1 MSRWLTFQVYF
12 HNYYDTAVGTRYIS
26 ISAYQASREDELSF
40 VRGAVVRVQKKFV
53 DGWWLVRSVK
63 EQYSKVHTHFSNL
76 AHILSFWKARKAWG
90 RGYIDMEFLN
100 FAGIMVG
107 RDLFLVLCSV
117 SSTSGKL
124 LSMSRKYVIIIMQR
138 LIVELMSPIVID

>member
-1 MSRWLTFQVYF
+1 M
-12 HNYYDTAVGTRYIS
+12 
-26 ISAYQASREDELSF
+26 
-40 VRGAVVRVQKKFV
+40 
-53 DGWWLVRSVK
+53 
-63 EQYSKVHTHFSNL
+63 
-76 AHILSFWKARKAWG
+76 
-90 RGYIDMEFLN
+90 
-100 FAGIMVG
+100 G

>member
-1 MSRWLTFQVYF
+1 
-12 HNYYDTAVGTRYIS
+12 
-26 ISAYQASREDELSF
+26 
-40 VRGAVVRVQKKFV
+40 
-53 DGWWLVRSVK
+53 
-63 EQYSKVHTHFSNL
+63 
-76 AHILSFWKARKAWG
+76 
-90 RGYIDMEFLN
+90 MEFLN

-124 LSMSRKYVIIIMQR
+124 LSMSRKYVIIIIMQR